1 MANTTRTKRKQEQN
15 RSKSYI
21 KRSQAV
27 VRPLRDNLIWNGK
40 QITTGSR
47 ERVVLFGESENPL
60 VKESARIITQGG
72 REVEYKNLA
81 HQSI

>member
-1 MANTTRTKRKQEQN
+1 MQDKN

-21 KRSQAV
+21 KRSQAI

-47 ERVVLFGESENPL
+47 ERVVLFGEESNPEL
-60 VKESARIITQGG
+60 RESARIIRNGG
-72 REVEYKNLA
+72 REVQFKNLA
-81 HQSI
+81 TTSL